1 MNLFL
6 KLRNLKMRSKML
18 SFREMV
24 NKKSDEW
31 KKKYDSHL
39 KWMDEY
45 RESRGI
51 VFLEEEKEYEGE
63 TKNGIPHGIGTLKWG
78 DEKYV
83 GRWKNGKEH
92 GKGSHIFPDG
102 TFYKGIWKNGEFWD
116 VSWYDKDGKRS
127 FYDFGDR
134 YGNSK

>member
-1 MNLFL
+1 
-6 KLRNLKMRSKML
+6 ML

-24 NKKSDEW
+24 NKKKDEW

-102 TFYKGIWKNGEFWD
+102 TFDKGIWKNGKSWE

-127 FYDFGDR
+127 YYYFGDR
-134 YGNSK
+134 